1 SICTAVMEVQED
13 AILLALSGSLWV
25 ETAKDLGMRVGREI
39 FADRAVNDDGT
50 LVSRRISGSVIH
62 DTEEVVDRSLRMVTE
77 GKVISVSGSLVEVE
91 ADSICLHG
99 DTPGAVDM
107 AKSLKSAFER
117 EGIEILPLAKLV

>member
-1 SICTAVMEVQED
+1 
-13 AILLALSGSLWV
+13 
-25 ETAKDLGMRVGREI
+25 LGRRVGREI

-77 GKVISVSGSLVEVE
+77 GKVISVNGNLVEVE
-91 ADSICLHG
+91 AESICLHG

-107 AKSLKSAFER
+107 AKSLRSSFER
-117 EGIEILPLAKLV
+117 EGIEIIPLANLV